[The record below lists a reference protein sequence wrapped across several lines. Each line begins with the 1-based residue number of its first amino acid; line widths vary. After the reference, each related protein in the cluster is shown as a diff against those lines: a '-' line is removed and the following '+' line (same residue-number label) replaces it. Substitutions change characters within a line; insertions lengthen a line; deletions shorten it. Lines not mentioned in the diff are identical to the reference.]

1 MTKLEKTIITKCFE
15 HFLCK
20 ISTFLS
26 MSFYNLETLKLRKQI
41 ILILSCKNISFIFL
55 FSDLLINFSKRLV
68 LLLILQFRNSSL
80 FSLVA
85 LFPYFHCHSVIYKV
99 LITLISSMPLFIS
112 ALENLLFSKR
122 VTIVPNYI

>member
-85 LFPYFHCHSVIYKV
+85 CISLFPLSQCYLQGTYNTYFVHAFIHQYIRKTVI
-99 LITLISSMPLFIS
+99 F
-112 ALENLLFSKR
+112 
-122 VTIVPNYI
+122 